1 MTFTLLTTS
10 LIRQTW
16 YHTLCPNSQCLLREG
31 RVGKVMMHLLAVQS
45 LVGIIDQTE
54 FVVDAN
60 QKLKRTFG
68 INRLGEEITPAWRRR
83 SQALNKRAGTISVKK
98 T

>member
-16 YHTLCPNSQCLLREG
+16 YHTLCLNSHCLLREG
-31 RVGKVMMHLLAVQS
+31 RVRKVMMHLLAVQS

-54 FVVDAN
+54 LVVDAN
-60 QKLKRTFG
+60 QKLKES
-68 INRLGEEITPAWRRR
+68 LGSIC
-83 SQALNKRAGTISVKK
+83 
-98 T
+98 

>member
-1 MTFTLLTTS
+1 
-10 LIRQTW
+10 
-16 YHTLCPNSQCLLREG
+16 
-31 RVGKVMMHLLAVQS
+31 MHLLAVQS

-60 QKLKRTFG
+60 QKLKRKFG
-68 INRLGEEITPAWRRR
+68 INRLGEKITPAWRRR
-83 SQALNKRAGTISVKK
+83 SQALNRRDGTISVRK

>member
-31 RVGKVMMHLLAVQS
+31 GVRKVMMHLLAVQS

-60 QKLKRTFG
+60 QKLK
-68 INRLGEEITPAWRRR
+68 
-83 SQALNKRAGTISVKK
+83 KK
-98 T
+98 VWDQ